1 MDKEYIER
9 EAVIETLD
17 WYEHEF
23 PECETM
29 ILAFRKDISAP
40 LLPAADVVPIAKI
53 NDAVDEALRI
63 LDAINSSGCITYN
76 TYCELHNAICEIYQD
91 SL

>member
-1 MDKEYIER
+1 MAKEYIER
-9 EAVIETLD
+9 EAALQILNERPYFETADLVTACGAIAIV
-17 WYEHEF
+17 
-23 PECETM
+23 PT
-29 ILAFRKDISAP
+29 
-40 LLPAADVVPIAKI
+40 ADVAPIAKI

-76 TYCELHNAICEIYQD
+76 TYCKLHNAICEIYQD